1 MPKADDEAAKELKG
15 DDCEAAVPNKDENGA
30 ALVGVENKE
39 GVDEAATGVEKNRD
53 PLPLDA
59 GAAVELDGFVEVD
72 APVGAD
78 KAKSP
83 VAWPD
88 GCGTLGKCIVG

>member
-1 MPKADDEAAKELKG
+1 MGVEIPKADEEADKELKG

-30 ALVGVENKE
+30 ELVGVENKE
-39 GVDEAATGVEKNRD
+39 GVDDAAGVGKNRD
-53 PLPLDA
+53 PVPLDA
-59 GAAVELDGFVEVD
+59 GAVVELDGFVEVD

-83 VAWPD
+83 VA
-88 GCGTLGKCIVG
+88 